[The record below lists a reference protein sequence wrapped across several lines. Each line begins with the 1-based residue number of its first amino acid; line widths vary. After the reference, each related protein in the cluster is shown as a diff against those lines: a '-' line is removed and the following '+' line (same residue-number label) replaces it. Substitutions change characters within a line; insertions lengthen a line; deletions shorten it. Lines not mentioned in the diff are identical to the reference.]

1 MIYTNSNDSIKSA
14 SKRVYINLLN
24 LPALKRLMKT
34 RIRYPWALNPPVH
47 TQWRMYPIPVA
58 LPLPGTKGRRMNRQ
72 AYWRNLP
79 AVMRNDAG
87 LIHL

>member
-1 MIYTNSNDSIKSA
+1 
-14 SKRVYINLLN
+14 
-24 LPALKRLMKT
+24 MKT

-47 TQWRMYPIPVA
+47 TQWRMYPIPAA
-58 LPLPGTKGRRMNRQ
+58 LPPPETKGRRMNPQ